1 MNILELLKN
10 EKVEWKKLGDI
21 GKFYGGITGKT
32 KQDFNDGNVKFI
44 TYKNIYLNPATDLN
58 VEDKVK
64 IKPEENQRKLMYG
77 DILFTGSSETLDECG
92 ISSVITTKLTEDI
105 YLNSFCFFL
114 RLNDS
119 DLLLPD
125 FSKHL
130 FRSET
135 LRIKIGET
143 ASGVTRFNVSKD
155 LMKKIEIPIPSIE
168 TQKKIVKILDKFT
181 EYVTELQAELQ
192 AELQDRT
199 LQYNYYRDKLLS
211 EEYLDRA
218 TRENCGEIEIVELGE
233 LCEILDNK
241 RIPISKDKREKGI
254 YPYYGCNG
262 IQDWVKEYIF
272 DGTYLLIG
280 EDGSVLNSD
289 NTPVLHYVSDKKF
302 WVNNHA
308 HVLDC
313 NRQRAYLK
321 YIYYFL
327 SQTDISGLVKGVPP
341 KLNQANLK
349 TIKIILP
356 KLDVQKEIIR
366 ILDKFQ
372 DILKDTEGLLPTE
385 IEQRQKQ
392 YEYYREKLLTF
403 GIESGTASQP
413 ARNFTRYYEILEEA
427 ANIVGIKLKG
437 TFEFKKIEEIFEMKN
452 GYTPSKQNKEFWTNG
467 TIPWFRM
474 DDLRL
479 NGRILKDSIQH
490 VTASA
495 VKGDLFEA
503 NSIIMA
509 TTATIGE
516 HALLIADSLA
526 NQQFTN
532 FTIRKSLKEKIN
544 IKYIYY
550 YFFKIDEWAK
560 KHTRISSF
568 PSVDMDEL
576 KKVIVTVPDIET
588 QKKIVEILENFE
600 KITTSIQ
607 EGLPKEIELRQKQY
621 EYYREKLLS
630 FNR

>member
-403 GIESGTASQP
+403 K
-413 ARNFTRYYEILEEA
+413 
-427 ANIVGIKLKG
+427 NI
-437 TFEFKKIEEIFEMKN
+437 N
-452 GYTPSKQNKEFWTNG
+452 
-467 TIPWFRM
+467 
-474 DDLRL
+474 D
-479 NGRILKDSIQH
+479 
-490 VTASA
+490 
-495 VKGDLFEA
+495 
-503 NSIIMA
+503 
-509 TTATIGE
+509 
-516 HALLIADSLA
+516 
-526 NQQFTN
+526 
-532 FTIRKSLKEKIN
+532 
-544 IKYIYY
+544 
-550 YFFKIDEWAK
+550 
-560 KHTRISSF
+560 
-568 PSVDMDEL
+568 
-576 KKVIVTVPDIET
+576 
-588 QKKIVEILENFE
+588 
-600 KITTSIQ
+600 
-607 EGLPKEIELRQKQY
+607 
-621 EYYREKLLS
+621 
-630 FNR
+630 

>member
-1 MNILELLKN
+1 MGAHAFAVLPKKEILS
-10 EKVEWKKLGDI
+10 
-21 GKFYGGITGKT
+21 
-32 KQDFNDGNVKFI
+32 
-44 TYKNIYLNPATDLN
+44 IYSY
-58 VEDKVK
+58 
-64 IKPEENQRKLMYG
+64 QY
-77 DILFTGSSETLDECG
+77 
-92 ISSVITTKLTEDI
+92 
-105 YLNSFCFFL
+105 NSFNRFL
-114 RLNDS
+114 FHILKMNQ
-119 DLLLPD
+119 LYLQN
-125 FSKHL
+125 SKTGAGIP
-130 FRSET
+130 S
-135 LRIKIGET
+135 
-143 ASGVTRFNVSKD
+143 VSKD
-155 LMKKIEIPIPSIE
+155 EVANIEVPLMSKEKLE
-168 TQKKIVKILDKFT
+168 KIVETLDKFT
-181 EYVTELQAELQ
+181 EHVTELQAELQ

-403 GIESGTASQP
+403 DIESGTASQP
-413 ARNFTRYYEILEEA
+413 ASH
-427 ANIVGIKLKG
+427 KL
-437 TFEFKKIEEIFEMKN
+437 
-452 GYTPSKQNKEFWTNG
+452 Y
-467 TIPWFRM
+467 
-474 DDLRL
+474 
-479 NGRILKDSIQH
+479 
-490 VTASA
+490 
-495 VKGDLFEA
+495 
-503 NSIIMA
+503 
-509 TTATIGE
+509 
-516 HALLIADSLA
+516 
-526 NQQFTN
+526 
-532 FTIRKSLKEKIN
+532 
-544 IKYIYY
+544 
-550 YFFKIDEWAK
+550 
-560 KHTRISSF
+560 
-568 PSVDMDEL
+568 
-576 KKVIVTVPDIET
+576 
-588 QKKIVEILENFE
+588 
-600 KITTSIQ
+600 
-607 EGLPKEIELRQKQY
+607 
-621 EYYREKLLS
+621 
-630 FNR
+630 